1 VNAYDGQQD
10 IELEARCTD
19 LYQQIMAGFDS
30 LPRAT
35 WTAEYRI
42 AIRAIQAQEIEF
54 RAICT
59 ELRRRIE
66 ERAARWDEITDV
78 AIEAIIEASSGESQ
92 AAPRG
97 LASCGHPA
105 DEDGECGCSSWPER
119 ARDL

>member
-1 VNAYDGQQD
+1 MNAYDGQQD

-59 ELRRRIE
+59 ELGRRIE
-66 ERAARWDEITDV
+66 ERAARWDEMTDA
-78 AIEAIIEASSGESQ
+78 AIAAILEASSGE
-92 AAPRG
+92 
-97 LASCGHPA
+97 
-105 DEDGECGCSSWPER
+105 
-119 ARDL
+119 